1 MRADRACNVT
11 APPRLRDRKS
21 SQRRGLLSAH
31 ERDDERGQPG
41 SASRGVAVTSP
52 VDLASDDGVATGEA
66 SRRAWRAYAVGSTSI
81 FLFVL
86 DAGLLSVSLPEIAQT
101 FPDATRATISWVS
114 TGYLVTVAGLL
125 LVAGRLGDA
134 FGRKRIFLTGMLV
147 LFVGSL
153 ASGLAPSI
161 GLLITSRM
169 VQGVGGAL
177 VSATGLT
184 LVLADIPTHRR
195 AFAVGIW
202 GSIGSV
208 AAVLGPT
215 AGAEIVDAT
224 GWRFALA
231 SIGPVALVSYLA
243 GHRLLRESSD
253 TNAPKR
259 LDPPSVL
266 LATFGI
272 GTIAL
277 GLSQSR
283 IWGWSDAKTLAA
295 FAVGLFA
302 FAGFLDRSRR
312 HDNPLLGLHLLRIPG
327 YTGPTLAAALQQL
340 GFFSW
345 FFSTSFVL
353 SEIWGWSV
361 RETGQAISVAFVFSA
376 VTGWLGGKAGA
387 RFGMFWPTTIGAV
400 VAASGPLYWA
410 VSFDADPS
418 FWLVYLPGAALFGLG
433 GGACGILTTGMAL
446 RAVSDDDQGMAY
458 AAHQTARR
466 MASSFGL
473 ALMATLLGEASGA
486 DLLGGAR
493 NVWILSAAAHLV
505 MIVPLAITSRKD

>member
-1 MRADRACNVT
+1 M
-11 APPRLRDRKS
+11 
-21 SQRRGLLSAH
+21 
-31 ERDDERGQPG
+31 
-41 SASRGVAVTSP
+41 
-52 VDLASDDGVATGEA
+52 
-66 SRRAWRAYAVGSTSI
+66 VGSTSI

-86 DAGLLSVSLPEIAQT
+86 DAGLLSVSLPEIAET
-101 FPDATRATISWVS
+101 FPDATRATVSWVS

-134 FGRKRIFLTGMLV
+134 FGRKRVFLVGMLV
-147 LFVGSL
+147 LSVGSIS
-153 ASGLAPSI
+153 SGLAPSI
-161 GLLITSRM
+161 GLLIAARM

-177 VSATGLT
+177 ISATGLT
-184 LVLADIPTHRR
+184 LVLSDIPAHRR

-208 AAVLGPT
+208 AAMLGPT
-215 AGAEIVDAT
+215 VGAELVDVA
-224 GWRFALA
+224 GWRLALA
-231 SIGPVALVSYLA
+231 SIGLISLASALA
-243 GHRLLRESSD
+243 GGRLLRESADS
-253 TNAPKR
+253 NAPRR

-272 GTIAL
+272 GAIAL

-283 IWGWSDAKTLAA
+283 VWGWGDAKTVAA
-295 FAVGLFA
+295 LVLGLFGLA
-302 FAGFLDRSRR
+302 VFFGRSRR
-312 HDNPLLGLHLLRIPG
+312 HDNPLLSPHLLRIRG
-327 YTGPTLAAALQQL
+327 FTGPTLSAALQQL

-361 RETGQAISVAFVFSA
+361 RETGQAISISFVFSA
-376 VTGWLGGKAGA
+376 ITGWVGGKAGA

-400 VAASGPLYWA
+400 VAAAGPLYWVVA
-410 VSFDADPS
+410 FDATPS
-418 FWLVYLPGAALFGLG
+418 FWSVYLPGAALFGLG

-446 RAVSDDDQGMAY
+446 ASVSADDQGMAY

-473 ALMATLLGEASGA
+473 ALMATLLGEANGTE
-486 DLLGGAR
+486 LLGGAR
-493 NVWILSAAAHLV
+493 SVWVLAAAAHLAMV
-505 MIVPLAITSRKD
+505 VPLALTSRNDRAAAHDGRGDRI

>member
-1 MRADRACNVT
+1 MVNSTSVSTDR
-11 APPRLRDRKS
+11 
-21 SQRRGLLSAH
+21 
-31 ERDDERGQPG
+31 
-41 SASRGVAVTSP
+41 SASET
-52 VDLASDDGVATGEA
+52 T
-66 SRRAWRAYAVGSTSI
+66 RAWRAFAVGAASI

-86 DAGLLSVSLPEIAQT
+86 DAGLLSVSLPAIAES

-114 TGYLVTVAGLL
+114 TGYLVVVAGLL

-134 FGRKRIFLTGMLV
+134 FGRKRVFQTGMIV

-153 ASGLAPSI
+153 MSALSPAVGV
-161 GLLITSRM
+161 LIASRM
-169 VQGVGGAL
+169 VQGIGGAL

-184 LVLADIPTHRR
+184 LVLSDIPTHRR
-195 AFAVGIW
+195 AFAVGVW

-208 AAVLGPT
+208 AAMLGPT
-215 AGAEIVDAT
+215 LGAEILDAF

-231 SIGPVALVSYLA
+231 SIAPIALGSYVV
-243 GHRLLRESSD
+243 GNRVLRESAD
-253 TNAPKR
+253 TDAPRR
-259 LDPPSVL
+259 LDPPSVA
-266 LATFGI
+266 LATLGI

-283 IWGWSDAKTLAA
+283 VWGWGDIKTQTAFALGIAA
-295 FAVGLFA
+295 FGF
-302 FAGFLDRSRR
+302 FLDRSRR
-312 HDNPLLGLHLLRIPG
+312 HDNPLLSLHLLRVGG
-327 YTGPTLAAALQQL
+327 YAGPTFAAALQQL

-361 RETGQAISVAFVFSA
+361 RDTGQAISVSFIFSA
-376 VTGWLGGKAGA
+376 ITGWVGGKASA
-387 RFGMFWPTTIGAV
+387 RYGMFWPTAIGAI
-400 VAASGPLYWA
+400 VAAAGPLYWA
-410 VSFDADPS
+410 VAFDATPS
-418 FWLVYLPGAALFGLG
+418 FWTVYLPGAALFGLG

-446 RAVSDDDQGMAY
+446 RALSDDDQGMGY

-473 ALMATLLGEASGA
+473 ALMATLLGEASGT

-493 NVWILSAAAHLV
+493 NVWIMSAAAHLV
-505 MIVPLAITSRKD
+505 MIIPLAITSRKH

>member
-1 MRADRACNVT
+1 M
-11 APPRLRDRKS
+11 
-21 SQRRGLLSAH
+21 SAA
-31 ERDDERGQPG
+31 E
-41 SASRGVAVTSP
+41 SK
-52 VDLASDDGVATGEA
+52 
-66 SRRAWRAYAVGSTSI
+66 RAWRAFAVASTSI

-86 DAGLLSVSLPEIAQT
+86 DAGLLSVALPEIAKS

-134 FGRKRIFLTGMLV
+134 FGRKRVFQAGMIV

-153 ASGLAPSI
+153 MSGLAPSI
-161 GLLITSRM
+161 GLLIAARM

-184 LVLADIPTHRR
+184 LVLADIPAHRR

-208 AAVLGPT
+208 AAVIGPT
-215 AGAEIVDAT
+215 LGAEIVDAA
-224 GWRFALA
+224 GWRLALA
-231 SIGPVALVSYLA
+231 SIGPIALGSYVV
-243 GHRLLRESSD
+243 GRRLLRESAD
-253 TNAPKR
+253 TNAPRR
-259 LDPPSVL
+259 LDPLSVV
-266 LATFGI
+266 LATAGI
-272 GTIAL
+272 GAVAL

-283 IWGWSDAKTLAA
+283 VWGWSDAKTWSALALGILA
-295 FAVGLFA
+295 LGA
-302 FAGFLDRSRR
+302 FLDRSRR
-312 HDNPLLGLHLLRIPG
+312 HDNPLLGLHLLRISG
-327 YTGPTLAAALQQL
+327 YTGPTVSAALQQV

-361 RETGQAISVAFVFSA
+361 RETGQAISVTFIFSA
-376 VTGWLGGKAGA
+376 MTGWGGGKAA
-387 RFGMFWPTTIGAV
+387 VRFGMFWPTTVGAV
-400 VAASGPLYWA
+400 VAAAGPLYWVFA
-410 VSFDADPS
+410 FDTSPS
-418 FWLVYLPGAALFGLG
+418 FWTVYFPGAVLFGLG

-446 RAVSDDDQGMAY
+446 RSVSDDDQGMAY

-493 NVWILSAAAHLV
+493 NVWIMVAAAHLI
-505 MIVPLAITSRKD
+505 MIVPLAVTSRND

>member
-1 MRADRACNVT
+1 MVT
-11 APPRLRDRKS
+11 ADIDVALAGEPV
-21 SQRRGLLSAH
+21 SAQ
-31 ERDDERGQPG
+31 E
-41 SASRGVAVTSP
+41 
-52 VDLASDDGVATGEA
+52 L
-66 SRRAWRAYAVGSTSI
+66 RRAWRAFAVASASI

-86 DAGLLSVSLPEIAQT
+86 DAGLQSVSLPEIAET
-101 FPDATRATISWVS
+101 FPEATRATISWVS
-114 TGYLVTVAGLL
+114 TGYLVAVAGLM

-134 FGRKRIFLTGMLV
+134 FGRKRVFQAGMLV
-147 LFVGSL
+147 LFAGSL

-161 GLLITSRM
+161 GLLIVSRM
-169 VQGVGGAL
+169 VQGIGGAL
-177 VSATGLT
+177 ISATGLT
-184 LVLADIPTHRR
+184 LVLGDIPAHRR

-215 AGAEIVDAT
+215 VGAEIVDAS

-231 SIGPVALVSYLA
+231 SIAPIAFGTFLV
-243 GHRLLRESSD
+243 GRRLLRESAD
-253 TNAPKR
+253 TNAPRR
-259 LDPPSVL
+259 LDAPSVV

-272 GTIAL
+272 GAIAL

-283 IWGWSDAKTLAA
+283 LWGWSDAKTLAA
-295 FAVGLFA
+295 LGLGVAALAV
-302 FAGFLDRSRR
+302 FLDRSRR
-312 HDNPLLGLHLLRIPG
+312 HANPLLGLHLLRVPG
-327 YTGPTLAAALQQL
+327 YVGPTFSAALQQL

-361 RETGQAISVAFVFSA
+361 RETGQAISISFVFSA
-376 VTGWLGGKAGA
+376 ITGWLGGKAGA
-387 RFGMFWPTTIGAV
+387 RFGMFLPTAVGAV
-400 VAASGPLYWA
+400 VAAAGPLYWA
-410 VSFDADPS
+410 FAFDAEPS
-418 FWLVYLPGAALFGLG
+418 FWAVYLPGAALFGLG

-446 RAVSDDDQGMAY
+446 RAVGPDDQGMAY

-473 ALMATLLGEASGA
+473 ALMATLLGEATGA

-493 NVWILSAAAHLV
+493 NVWLLSAAAHLT
-505 MIVPLAITSRKD
+505 MIIPLALTARPHQARADHR

>member
-1 MRADRACNVT
+1 MADT
-11 APPRLRDRKS
+11 
-21 SQRRGLLSAH
+21 
-31 ERDDERGQPG
+31 G
-41 SASRGVAVTSP
+41 SIDT
-52 VDLASDDGVATGEA
+52 EA
-66 SRRAWRAYAVGSTSI
+66 SADETNRAWQALGVGAASI

-86 DAGLLSVSLPEIAQT
+86 DAGLLSVSLPEIAQA

-134 FGRKRIFLTGMLV
+134 FGRKRVFQSGMLV
-147 LFVGSL
+147 LFAGSL
-153 ASGLAPSI
+153 LSGLAPTI
-161 GLLITSRM
+161 GLLIASRM

-184 LVLADIPTHRR
+184 LVLADIPAHRR

-208 AAVLGPT
+208 AAMLGPT
-215 AGAEIVDAT
+215 LGAEIVDAT

-231 SIGPVALVSYLA
+231 LISPIALGSYIV
-243 GHRLLRESSD
+243 GRRVLRESAD
-253 TNAPKR
+253 NDAPRR
-259 LDPPSVL
+259 LDPSSVL
-266 LATFGI
+266 LATLGI

-277 GLSQSR
+277 GFSQSR
-283 IWGWSDAKTLAA
+283 VWGWQDAKTLSA
-295 FAVGLFA
+295 FALGLVA
-302 FAGFLDRSRR
+302 FALFVDRSRR
-312 HDNPLLGLHLLRIPG
+312 HDNPLLSLHLLRISG
-327 YTGPTLAAALQQL
+327 YTGPTFAAALQQL

-361 RETGQAISVAFVFSA
+361 RETGQAISVSFIFSA
-376 VTGWLGGKAGA
+376 ITGWAGGKAGA
-387 RFGMFWPTTIGAV
+387 RFGMFWPTTIGAI
-400 VAASGPLYWA
+400 VAATGPLYWA
-410 VSFDADPS
+410 ASFDATPA
-418 FWLVYLPGAALFGLG
+418 FWSVYLPGAALFGLG

-446 RAVSDDDQGMAY
+446 RTVSDEDQGMAY

-466 MASSFGL
+466 IASSFGL

-493 NVWILSAAAHLV
+493 NVWIMSAGAHLI
-505 MIVPLAITSRKD
+505 MIVPLAITSRGD

>member
-1 MRADRACNVT
+1 
-11 APPRLRDRKS
+11 
-21 SQRRGLLSAH
+21 
-31 ERDDERGQPG
+31 
-41 SASRGVAVTSP
+41 VALNAEP
-52 VDLASDDGVATGEA
+52 DLATNSISPAEA
-66 SRRAWRAYAVGSTSI
+66 KRAWRAFAVASTSI

-86 DAGLLSVSLPEIAQT
+86 DAGLLSVSLPEIAET

-134 FGRKRIFLTGMLV
+134 FGRKRVFQTGMLV
-147 LFVGSL
+147 LFVGSI

-161 GLLITSRM
+161 GLLIASRM
-169 VQGVGGAL
+169 IQGVGGAL

-184 LVLADIPTHRR
+184 LVLPDIPAHRR

-208 AAVLGPT
+208 AAMLGPT
-215 AGAEIVDAT
+215 LGAEIVDAA

-231 SIGPVALVSYLA
+231 SIAPIALGSYLA
-243 GHRLLRESSD
+243 GRRFLRESAD
-253 TNAPKR
+253 TNAPR
-259 LDPPSVL
+259 HLDIASVL

-272 GTIAL
+272 GAIAL

-283 IWGWSDAKTLAA
+283 IWGWSDWKTWSALAL
-295 FAVGLFA
+295 GLVA
-302 FAGFLDRSRR
+302 LAIFLDRSRR

-327 YTGPTLAAALQQL
+327 YTGPTFSAALQQL

-353 SEIWGWSV
+353 SEIWGWSI
-361 RETGQAISVAFVFSA
+361 RETGQAISVSFIFSA
-376 VTGWLGGKAGA
+376 ITGWVGGKAA
-387 RFGMFWPTTIGAV
+387 VRFGMFWPTVIGAV
-400 VAASGPLYWA
+400 VAAAGPLYWA
-410 VSFDADPS
+410 FAFDTQPS
-418 FWLVYLPGAALFGLG
+418 FWTVYLPGAALFGLG

-446 RAVSDDDQGMAY
+446 RSVSDDDQGMAY

-473 ALMATLLGEASGA
+473 ALMATLLGEASGT

-493 NVWILSAAAHLV
+493 NVWIMSAAAHLI
-505 MIVPLAITSRKD
+505 MIVPLALTSRHD

>member
-1 MRADRACNVT
+1 MTLDAEGDIGADST
-11 APPRLRDRKS
+11 
-21 SQRRGLLSAH
+21 SAA
-31 ERDDERGQPG
+31 E
-41 SASRGVAVTSP
+41 TK
-52 VDLASDDGVATGEA
+52 
-66 SRRAWRAYAVGSTSI
+66 RAWRAFAVASTSI
-81 FLFVL
+81 FMFVL
-86 DAGLLSVSLPEIAQT
+86 DAGLQSVSLPAIAET

-114 TGYLVTVAGLL
+114 TGYLVSVAGLL

-134 FGRKRIFLTGMLV
+134 FGRKRVFQVGMIV
-147 LFVGSL
+147 LFVGSITS
-153 ASGLAPSI
+153 ALAPSI
-161 GLLITSRM
+161 GLLIASRM
-169 VQGVGGAL
+169 LQGVGGAL
-177 VSATGLT
+177 LSATSLT
-184 LVLADIPTHRR
+184 LVLSDIPAHRR

-215 AGAEIVDAT
+215 LGAEIVDAA
-224 GWRFALA
+224 GWRLALA
-231 SIGPVALVSYLA
+231 SIAPIALGSFILGRKY
-243 GHRLLRESSD
+243 LRESAD
-253 TNAPKR
+253 TNAPRR

-272 GTIAL
+272 GSIAL

-283 IWGWSDAKTLAA
+283 IWGWNDVKTLSALTLGVLALAA
-295 FAVGLFA
+295 
-302 FAGFLDRSRR
+302 FLDRSRR
-312 HDNPLLGLHLLRIPG
+312 HENPLLGLHLLHIPG
-327 YTGPTLAAALQQL
+327 YTGPTISAALQQI

-361 RETGQAISVAFVFSA
+361 RETGQAISLTFVFSA
-376 VTGWLGGKAGA
+376 ITGWVGGKAGA
-387 RFGMFWPTTIGAV
+387 RFGMFWPTVIGAV

-410 VSFDADPS
+410 FAFDATPS
-418 FWLVYLPGAALFGLG
+418 FWTVYFPGAVLFGLG
-433 GGACGILTTGMAL
+433 GGACGVLTTGMAL
-446 RAVSDDDQGMAY
+446 RSVSDDDQGMAY

-493 NVWILSAAAHLV
+493 NVWILAAVAHLT
-505 MIVPLAITSRKD
+505 MIVPLVMTSRND